1 MTCVLDFRSMSPARC
16 VALGLL
22 FLMLN
27 GCQAPTASVAGTSTP
42 PPRREVAALG
52 RLEPKDRVIDISVA
66 GDERLS
72 RLLVKQGQMVKA
84 GDILGYLETY
94 DTRLAARDRAAALVH
109 DTEEQLRANVGQ
121 GQARIKEADLQLA
134 QQKQVSVRGIEAQE
148 ARVRQTKA
156 ELDLAEREV
165 ERLRSLTK
173 NEIISR
179 QDFDRQTSQA
189 DRLRAALESEQ
200 ATLLKLKTSAET
212 DRDIA
217 EAQLATRKAELVSVQ
232 ASAQLESLR
241 EGLKFAEAELKISM
255 IRAPS
260 DGQIIEVI
268 ANPGEAVQGRVILRM
283 GDVSEMYV
291 LAEVYEADVSRVRL
305 GQHVEISSSALSQPL
320 TGTVE
325 RIGTNVFKR
334 QVRNIDP
341 QADTD
346 ARVVQVRA
354 RLDNS
359 DEAARFVGLQVDVRI
374 HADEAR

>member
-27 GCQAPTASVAGTSTP
+27 ACQAPTASVAGTSRAP
-42 PPRREVAALG
+42 APREVAALG

-165 ERLRSLTK
+165 ERLRPLTK

-179 QDFDRQTSQA
+179 QEFDRQTSQA

-232 ASAQLESLR
+232 ASGQLESLR
-241 EGLKFAEAELKISM
+241 EGLKFAEAELKTSI

-305 GQHVEISSSALSQPL
+305 GQHVVISSSALSQPL

>member
-1 MTCVLDFRSMSPARC
+1 MSPARC
-16 VALGLL
+16 VALAFL
-22 FLMLN
+22 FLFLN
-27 GCQAPTASVAGTSTP
+27 ACQSPTPSVAGTSP
-42 PPRREVAALG
+42 APARREVAALG

-72 RLLVKQGQMVKA
+72 RLLVKQGQIVKA

-109 DTEEQLRANVGQ
+109 DTEEQLRANVDH

-148 ARVRQTKA
+148 ARVRQNKA

-165 ERLRSLTK
+165 ERLRQLSK
-173 NEIISR
+173 DQIISR
-179 QDFDRQTSQA
+179 QEFDRQSSQV
-189 DRLRAALESEQ
+189 DRLRAAVESEQ
-200 ATLLKLKTSAET
+200 ATLLKMKTSAET

-217 EAQLATRKAELVSVQ
+217 EAQLTTRKTELVSVQ
-232 ASAQLESLR
+232 ASAQLNSLR
-241 EGLKFAEAELKISM
+241 EGLKLAEAELNTSI

-260 DGQIIEVI
+260 DGQIIELI

-283 GDVSEMYV
+283 GDISEMYV
-291 LAEVYEADVSRVRL
+291 LAEVYESDVSRVRL
-305 GQHVEISSSALSQPL
+305 GQHVEVSSSALSKPL

-341 QADTD
+341 QADAD

-354 RLDNS
+354 RLDDS
-359 DEAARFVGLQVDVRI
+359 EEAARFVGLQVDVRI
-374 HADEAR
+374 HVDDAR

>member
-1 MTCVLDFRSMSPARC
+1 
-16 VALGLL
+16 
-22 FLMLN
+22 
-27 GCQAPTASVAGTSTP
+27 
-42 PPRREVAALG
+42 
-52 RLEPKDRVIDISVA
+52 LEPKDRVIDISVA

-72 RLLVKQGQMVKA
+72 RLLVKQGQTVKA

-109 DTEEQLRANVGQ
+109 DAEEQLRANSDHA
-121 GQARIKEADLQLA
+121 QARIKEADLQLA
-134 QQKQVSVRGIEAQE
+134 QLKQVSARGIEVQD

-165 ERLRSLTK
+165 ERLGPLAK

-179 QDFDRQTSQA
+179 QNFDRQTSEA

-212 DRDIA
+212 DREIA
-217 EAQLATRKAELVSVQ
+217 EAQISTRKAELVSVQ
-232 ASAQLESLR
+232 ASAQLYSLR
-241 EGLKFAEAELKISM
+241 EGLKLAEAELKTSI

-283 GDVSEMYV
+283 GDVREMYV
-291 LAEVYEADVSRVRL
+291 LAEVYEADVSRVRID
-305 GQHVEISSSALSQPL
+305 QHVEITSSALSKPL
-320 TGTVE
+320 TGSVE

-334 QVRNIDP
+334 QVRSIDP
-341 QADTD
+341 QADAD
-346 ARVVQVRA
+346 ARVIQVRA
-354 RLDNS
+354 RLDS
-359 DEAARFVGLQVDVRI
+359 SEEAARFVGLQVDVRI
-374 HADEAR
+374 HVDD

>member
-27 GCQAPTASVAGTSTP
+27 ACQAPTASVAGTSRP
-42 PPRREVAALG
+42 PARREVAALG

-134 QQKQVSVRGIEAQE
+134 QQRQVSIRGIEAQE

-179 QDFDRQTSQA
+179 QEFDRQTSQA

-241 EGLKFAEAELKISM
+241 EGLKFAEAELKTSI

-341 QADTD
+341 QADAD
-346 ARVVQVRA
+346 ARVIQVRA

-374 HADEAR
+374 HVDEAR

>member
-1 MTCVLDFRSMSPARC
+1 MSPARC
-16 VALGLL
+16 VALALL
-22 FLMLN
+22 FLVLN
-27 GCQAPTASVAGTSTP
+27 ACQAPTASVAGTSP
-42 PPRREVAALG
+42 PPARREVAALG

-134 QQKQVSVRGIEAQE
+134 QQRQVSVRGVEAQE

-165 ERLRSLTK
+165 ERLRPLTK

-179 QDFDRQTSQA
+179 QEFDRQTSQA

-241 EGLKFAEAELKISM
+241 EGLKFAEAELKTSI
-255 IRAPS
+255 IHALS

-359 DEAARFVGLQVDVRI
+359 EEAARFVGLQVDVRI
-374 HADEAR
+374 HVDEAR

>member
-241 EGLKFAEAELKISM
+241 EGLKFAEAELKTSM

>member
-1 MTCVLDFRSMSPARC
+1 
-16 VALGLL
+16 
-22 FLMLN
+22 MLN

-241 EGLKFAEAELKISM
+241 EGLKFAEAELKTSM